1 MQRWSRAEVTLDVME
16 SQMERIRTR
25 LSLSTSRDVLRSI
38 CDELSVMIRALAKGK
53 NKVSSTISRRTQIE
67 TSCNEMQ
74 KILLSKEDGL
84 PVSSESVEF
93 DTCEFCL
100 FSHSACPT
108 NIRRSTSLQSAVR
121 NHNSVGVKR
130 PYLHELSFDHSHYG
144 VA

>member
-16 SQMERIRTR
+16 SQMERIRTW

-38 CDELSVMIRALAKGK
+38 RDELSVMIRALAKVK

-67 TSCNEMQ
+67 TSCDEMQ

-100 FSHSACPT
+100 FWHSACPA
-108 NIRRSTSLQSAVR
+108 NIRCSTSLQSAHLLLR
-121 NHNSVGVKR
+121 
-130 PYLHELSFDHSHYG
+130 
-144 VA
+144 